1 MTVTLLRIQLPAP
14 IIFGLSGLIM
24 GILNAHQYFLLPA
37 LAPSMYSL
45 GMVFGAVVLAP
56 RLGVRGLAWGV
67 VVGAMCHLLI
77 QIPALL
83 RLPHQRY
90 IPTLGLHMP
99 SVHEVARLMGPRL
112 LGIAIVQLNFLL
124 NTYLASKQPQGSLTG
139 ISLAFPLMMMP
150 EAAIAQSIAIAAL
163 PTFSAQVARGR
174 PDQMRASLA
183 LTLRGVLL
191 LTIPATLGLILLR
204 FPLVTL
210 LYQRG
215 LFDTHSTDLVAW
227 ALLWYATGL
236 VGHCV
241 VEIVTRAFYA
251 LRDTKTPVIIGV
263 AAMALNL
270 AFSLIFSSWFASLGW
285 MPHGGLA
292 LANSVATF
300 LEMAGLL
307 IVIRRR
313 LGGLEIRNIWL
324 ATGQAVLATAGMS
337 AIVLLWLDWM
347 QNQSTLIN
355 TLGAVA
361 FGGVTYV
368 LLVLLLGVSEVRQG
382 LGLLRSLIEK
392 RSQI

>member
-1 MTVTLLRIQLPAP
+1 
-14 IIFGLSGLIM
+14 
-24 GILNAHQYFLLPA
+24 
-37 LAPSMYSL
+37 
-45 GMVFGAVVLAP
+45 
-56 RLGVRGLAWGV
+56 
-67 VVGAMCHLLI
+67 
-77 QIPALL
+77 
-83 RLPHQRY
+83 
-90 IPTLGLHMP
+90 
-99 SVHEVARLMGPRL
+99 
-112 LGIAIVQLNFLL
+112 
-124 NTYLASKQPQGSLTG
+124 
-139 ISLAFPLMMMP
+139 
-150 EAAIAQSIAIAAL
+150 AIAQSIAIAAL

-174 PDQMRASLA
+174 PDQMRTSLA

-204 FPLVTL
+204 FPLVTM

-215 LFDTHSTDLVAW
+215 LFDSHSTELVAW

-307 IVIRRR
+307 IVIHRR
-313 LGGLEIRNIWL
+313 LGGLESRSIWL

-337 AIVLLWLDWM
+337 AMLQLWLSRM
-347 QNQSTLIN
+347 QNQSALIN

-361 FGGVTYV
+361 LGGVTYV
-368 LLVLLLGVSEVRQG
+368 LLVLLLGVPEVRQG

-392 RSQI
+392 RSQV